1 MKKTVFEIYRYMF
14 SFQKH
19 SLWEKLG
26 AIEQVTSKSLVFPS
40 ILISDIA
47 AIVTTNLAR
56 LLQMMTFLFP
66 PSVFLTHINS
76 LLSILIFS
84 H

>member
-1 MKKTVFEIYRYMF
+1 MF

-26 AIEQVTSKSLVFPS
+26 AIEQVTSKFLVFPS
-40 ILISDIA
+40 VLISDIA
-47 AIVTTNLAR
+47 AIVITNLAR
-56 LLQMMTFLFP
+56 LLQRMTFLFP
-66 PSVFLTHINS
+66 PSVFLAYINS

>member
-1 MKKTVFEIYRYMF
+1 MF

-26 AIEQVTSKSLVFPS
+26 AVEQVTSKFLVFPS
-40 ILISDIA
+40 VLISDIA
-47 AIVTTNLAR
+47 ASMITNLAR

-66 PSVFLTHINS
+66 PPVFLAHIVYC
-76 LLSILIFS
+76 LF
-84 H
+84 